1 MTEEYLL
8 EIMSWMMSEIIIED
22 EKIIYNINCKLWN
35 KKKDIIEC
43 LKDIPDT
50 LTTCL
55 EKYKF
60 YVKVNKEKGKLT
72 ANKHYFEQILNTID
86 I

>member
-1 MTEEYLL
+1 
-8 EIMSWMMSEIIIED
+8 MMSEIIIED

-43 LKDIPDT
+43 LKNIPDT
-50 LTTCL
+50 LTTSL

-60 YVKVNKEKGKLT
+60 YVKVNKDKGNLT
-72 ANKHYFEQILNTID
+72 ANKQYFEQILNTIE